1 MCVCVYKWHEALV
14 FVCLWNSQRFLTT
27 YCNCHFI
34 TMQLIMASL
43 SFSLYLSLWPLL
55 SLSPTLFLYLF
66 IYELTAS
73 FFLQSQSIMR
83 TTHDRICPISQ
94 LTAGS
99 ACAVK
104 ACPSSALSVST
115 PLLSAALTFLF
126 NWKNTT
132 HAIPS
137 FVVEMCSVY
146 VHFLCL

>member
-1 MCVCVYKWHEALV
+1 MSEIVRVCVCVYKWHEALV

-73 FFLQSQSIMR
+73 FFYNR
-83 TTHDRICPISQ
+83 SQ
-94 LTAGS
+94 L
-99 ACAVK
+99 CAPHTLAFVLFHNWQLALRVRSK
-104 ACPSSALSVST
+104 RVPPPPFPFPHPCCPRRLHFYLIEKI
-115 PLLSAALTFLF
+115 PRMQYLLL
-126 NWKNTT
+126 
-132 HAIPS
+132 
-137 FVVEMCSVY
+137 
-146 VHFLCL
+146 